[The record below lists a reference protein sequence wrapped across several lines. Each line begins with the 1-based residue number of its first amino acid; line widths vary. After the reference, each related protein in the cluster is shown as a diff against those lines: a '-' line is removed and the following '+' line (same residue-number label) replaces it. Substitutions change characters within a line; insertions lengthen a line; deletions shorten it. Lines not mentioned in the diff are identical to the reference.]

1 MDPSRE
7 RHWQEAWAQAG
18 LARAVRADG
27 QPKFYALHTYPTPS
41 GFLHVGH
48 FRGLTV
54 ADVLHRYHR
63 MKGYRVFFPNGTHG
77 SGLPTVTFAQRVK
90 DRDPI
95 MVQQLREAG
104 VPESEWGALGDPE
117 TAVRFLGRT
126 YLDLFRRF
134 GLLIDERAYVTTVD
148 DDYRS
153 FIGWQFRQLHA
164 RGAVVKGPYFAAV
177 CPVCGPVSVDPS
189 ETDLSSGGDA
199 ERIVYTAI
207 AFRLGDGRHLLTA
220 TLRPETVYGV
230 TNVWVSEDG
239 WLVPWTWQGKTY
251 LVSPAAGQR
260 LAEQLGGSVG
270 KSEEVASFHGVTVRV
285 PLSGHEV
292 PVLRSPV
299 VDAAIG
305 TGVVMS
311 VPAHAPADWLAVTA
325 LPPSDRDRLP
335 PIPTIVELPA
345 EGTLTASER
354 ELLQGHGPPAQRAVT
369 ATGANTLADKAQ
381 LDAATE
387 RLYRVEFVR
396 GRMRSDLL
404 GGAPVGEARLAAG
417 RALAAAGEGFEFH
430 EFDRPVICRNGHAVV
445 IRRIDDQWFLHYGD
459 PAWKSAT
466 RELVARLSTHPA
478 EYASELP
485 GILDWF
491 QDRPCTR
498 RGRWLG
504 TPFPFAPDQLIEPI
518 ADSTFYP
525 AYFIVR
531 PFVADG
537 RLPPSALTDA
547 FFDYV
552 FLGDGPGE
560 ASVDRALLEEVRRE
574 FLYWYPLDINL
585 GGKEHKRVH
594 FPAFLYTHV
603 KLLPPE
609 LQPRGLFVH
618 SWLTGPGGSKISK
631 KEISS
636 KGGKIPP
643 VLAAIERLGA
653 DSLRLFLITAASP
666 YQDVEWDPEV
676 ADAAQRRLS
685 DVERLVRAAQADGPG
700 GSPELDAW
708 LLSSLRSAVERVAA
722 GFRDFELREVAE
734 TVYVALP
741 SLQRRYVARGGYPGP
756 ALQRL
761 AEVWVRLLVP
771 MTPHLAEELGHG
783 RQPGL
788 VSALS
793 FPDAA
798 ELPQAPAAIAA
809 EAYLAGVEEDLR
821 SVLRPAEVRG
831 DVPDGVAFF
840 VAEPWKTTVEQWLRD
855 ALANPTG
862 GPPIRPVMER
872 AKAHP
877 EIRAFLPEI
886 PAYVERVLPQLRTE
900 PTTSPPEVDE
910 VAVLRSA
917 EGYLARRFNFGFVG
931 VHRESLGAEHDPLER
946 RHRARPGRPAFYLV
960 PGGTARAV
968 TPAGGDASGS

>member
-7 RHWQEAWAQAG
+7 RHWQEAWARAG

-90 DRDPI
+90 DREPI
-95 MVQQLREAG
+95 ILEQLREAG
-104 VPESEWGALGDPE
+104 VPESEWAALADPE
-117 TAVRFLGRT
+117 AAVRFLGRT
-126 YLDLFRRF
+126 YLELFRRF

-148 DDYRS
+148 EDYRS
-153 FIGWQFRQLHA
+153 FIRWQFHRLHD
-164 RGAVVKGPYFAAV
+164 RGALVKGPYFAAV
-177 CPVCGPVSVDPS
+177 CPVCGPVSVDAS

-199 ERIVYTAI
+199 ERVIYTAI
-207 AFRLGDGRHLLTA
+207 SFRLPDGRYLLTA
-220 TLRPETVYGV
+220 TLRPETIYGV
-230 TNVWVSEDG
+230 TNLWITEDG
-239 WLVPWTWQGKTY
+239 WLVPWTWNEKTY

-260 LAEQLGGSVG
+260 LVEQLGGHLG
-270 KSEEVASFHGVTVRV
+270 KSEEVTGFHGVTVRA

-335 PIPTIVELPA
+335 PIPTIVELPD
-345 EGTLTASER
+345 EGTLTSSER
-354 ELLQGHGPPAQRAVT
+354 ELRQGHGPPAQRAVT
-369 ATGANTLADKAQ
+369 ATGANTLADEAQ
-381 LDAATE
+381 LEAATE
-387 RLYRVEFVR
+387 RLYRLEFVR
-396 GRMRSDLL
+396 GRMRADLL
-404 GGAPVGEARLAAG
+404 GGAPVGEARLAAS
-417 RALAAAGEGFEFH
+417 RALASAGEGFEFH

-459 PAWKSAT
+459 PEWKNAT
-466 RELVARLSTHPA
+466 RELVARLATHPE

-504 TPFPFAPDQLIEPI
+504 TKFPYATDAVIEPI

-525 AYFIVR
+525 AYFVVR
-531 PFVADG
+531 PYVADG
-537 RLPPSALTDA
+537 RLPLSALTDA
-547 FFDYV
+547 FFDFV
-552 FLGDGPGE
+552 FLGEGTGE
-560 ASVDRALLEEVRRE
+560 PSVDRALIEEVRRE
-574 FLYWYPLDINL
+574 FLYWYPLDLNL

-643 VLAAIERLGA
+643 VDAAIDRWGA
-653 DSLRLFLITAASP
+653 DGLRLFLLTAASP

-676 ADAAQRRLS
+676 ADAAQRRLV
-685 DVERLVRAAQADGPG
+685 DVERLVRTAQGDGSG
-700 GSPELDAW
+700 GPPELDAW
-708 LLSSLRSAVERVAA
+708 LLSSLRSALERAVAGYA
-722 GFRDFELREVAE
+722 DFALREVAE
-734 TVYVALP
+734 AVYVTLP
-741 SLQRRYVARGGYPGP
+741 ALQRRYLARGGSPGP
-756 ALQRL
+756 ALQKL
-761 AEVWVRLLVP
+761 AGVWVRMLVP
-771 MTPHLAEELGHG
+771 MTPHLAEELGDG
-783 RQPGL
+783 RESTL
-788 VSALS
+788 VSALP
-793 FPDAA
+793 FPDPADLPHAPSAVAA
-798 ELPQAPAAIAA
+798 E
-809 EAYLAGVEEDLR
+809 EYLDRVEEDLR

-831 DVPDGVAFF
+831 EVPDGVTFF
-840 VAEPWKTTVEQWLRD
+840 IAEPWKRTVEQWLREGLNTP
-855 ALANPTG
+855 AG
-862 GPPIRPVMER
+862 GPAIRSVMER

-877 EIRAFLPEI
+877 DLRPFLAEI
-886 PAYVERVLPQLRTE
+886 PTYVERLLPQLRSDAS
-900 PTTSPPEVDE
+900 PTPPEVDE
-910 VAVLRSA
+910 AAILRSA

-931 VHRESLGAEHDPLER
+931 VHRESLGADHDPLER

-960 PGGTARAV
+960 PGGAGRAV
-968 TPAGGDASGS
+968 TTAAGDASGS